1 MADRLLKSLRSEK
14 AFTVLLLIPILAVL
28 FAYVLYPSFR
38 TLAESL
44 TAEGRFSLEHYRQFF
59 SPETLTNLE
68 ALWNSLYIS
77 VLSVLLSGLVGVPL
91 AFIFNRYDFPGR
103 SFFAAA
109 AVLPIVLP
117 PLVGVMS
124 FLFLYGESGLITRT
138 LQSLLGLD
146 EPPFR
151 LGGVSGILAGAHLHD
166 VRLLLHVRIRA
177 IHRNRSGVEEAA
189 TTWGPGADGLS
200 PRHPSLHGCPPS
212 AAAALFVFMT
222 SMASFRRSLLSPA
235 GFRVLTPQIFIA
247 KLNGASGD
255 GRHRV
260 GDARPSFP
268 SPPLPYAL
276 LPGFEAGARIR
287 RGQGVERPPAGG
299 AKPADQTG
307 ALAGGEAPSGAII
320 PSSFCPSDADR
331 PLLRSRGS
339 WTTADLPDPRFSPG
353 ELPRAA

>member
-1 MADRLLKSLRSEK
+1 MNPPPMRSRERSPWSNSPDPPCNAPPSWRGASPCGRSSSTFAGGWSGSARGRRCGSICRRNKSAWCPRRPEVKRMADRLLKSLRSEK

-124 FLFLYGESGLITRT
+124 FLMLYGESRLITRT
-138 LQSLLGLD
+138 LHSLLCLD
-146 EPPFR
+146 EPRFR
-151 LGGVSGILAGAHLHD
+151 LGGVSCILLVHTYSLYVYFYMTVPAPKLRNNPALEEGATNL
-166 VRLLLHVRIRA
+166 
-177 IHRNRSGVEEAA
+177 
-189 TTWGPGADGLS
+189 
-200 PRHPSLHGCPPS
+200 
-212 AAAALFVFMT
+212 
-222 SMASFRRSLLSPA
+222 
-235 GFRVLTPQIFIA
+235 
-247 KLNGASGD
+247 
-255 GRHRV
+255 
-260 GDARPSFP
+260 
-268 SPPLPYAL
+268 
-276 LPGFEAGARIR
+276 
-287 RGQGVERPPAGG
+287 
-299 AKPADQTG
+299 
-307 ALAGGEAPSGAII
+307 
-320 PSSFCPSDADR
+320 
-331 PLLRSRGS
+331 
-339 WTTADLPDPRFSPG
+339 
-353 ELPRAA
+353 